1 MVPYRIMGIT
11 EVAIRRMAEKHE
23 APAKTFLQE
32 AGKAEEA
39 NASVRTHRKEEESGV
54 KKSVLK

>member
-1 MVPYRIMGIT
+1 MPYRIMGII

-23 APAKTFLQE
+23 ALAKTFLQE
-32 AGKAEEA
+32 AEKAEEP
-39 NASVRTHRKEEESGV
+39 NASVRTHRKKEESGV